1 MKEKIL
7 GLINDTPKNKV
18 KFTNM
23 PVITDYKIFNS
34 LFIDSSDNKI
44 NKQILSIINS
54 NIEWF
59 NQNKE
64 KFHEFLNNRDEIIDI
79 KFDKN
84 NSNFTFLF
92 YLDLLINHNKDL
104 VNYSYPSNY
113 IININT
119 MHDYMNDEIQ
129 NIILAKIIYDLIYNY
144 TGYEDKTYEL
154 IQIENNNKKII
165 KDNIE
170 YLKSI
175 NLNWD
180 EDYILKEGIDQLYT
194 DVFIWLL
201 KENKI
206 IEYEY
211 TRNFLDMLEFDSINI
226 SEKVKKVLSDNSNEE
241 FIRKYLINKNDNMLN
256 EEQINFYYF
265 LIKYIIK
272 DSYNLYC
279 DFLLT
284 TRKLFKKKIFKESSN
299 LESINKDKGVTNR
312 FNYVIVHILDSE
324 YYKLKMENLPKKIN
338 NNKRES
344 DKSTVED
351 VKNTK
356 STGDNNIKGQI
367 NQDKSNNISEKKE
380 IIIFEKN
387 LKSEGL
393 LVDVEDGIL
402 MRAYGDSVYI
412 SYPNIN
418 KEEKI
423 KVDKRIINIH
433 KLNINSKTI

>member
-1 MKEKIL
+1 MMKEKIL
-7 GLINDTPKNKV
+7 GLINVTPKNKP

-34 LFIDSSDNKI
+34 LFIDSSNNKI
-44 NKQILSIINS
+44 NKQNLENINS

-64 KFHEFLNNRDEIIDI
+64 KFHEFLYNREEIIDI

-84 NSNFTFLF
+84 NSNLTFLF
-92 YLDLLINHNKDL
+92 YLDLLINHNKNL
-104 VNYSYPSNY
+104 VYYSYSSND

-119 MHDYMNDEIQ
+119 MHDYMNDKIQ
-129 NIILAKIIYDLIYNY
+129 KIFLAKIIYDLIYNY
-144 TGYEDKTYEL
+144 TGSEDITYEL
-154 IQIENNNKKII
+154 IQIKNNNKKII

-194 DVFIWLL
+194 EVFIWLL

-206 IEYEY
+206 IKYEY
-211 TRNFLDMLEFDSINI
+211 TRNFLDILEFDSINI
-226 SEKVKKVLSDNSNEE
+226 SQKVIKVLSDNSNEE

-256 EEQINFYYF
+256 EEQINFYFF

-284 TRKLFKKKIFKESSN
+284 TRKLFLKKIFLESFN
-299 LESINKDKGVTNR
+299 LESINKDKGITNR
-312 FNYVIVHILDSE
+312 FKYVIDHILDSE
-324 YYKLKMENLPKKIN
+324 YYKLKIQNLLKKIN
-338 NNKRES
+338 KNKRES
-344 DKSTVED
+344 DKSTVGD
-351 VKNTK
+351 VKNKKPTR
-356 STGDNNIKGQI
+356 DNNIKGQI
-367 NQDKSNNISEKKE
+367 IQHKSNNMSEKKE
-380 IIIFEKN
+380 IIIFEQK
-387 LKSEGL
+387 LKSEG
-393 LVDVEDGIL
+393 
-402 MRAYGDSVYI
+402 
-412 SYPNIN
+412 
-418 KEEKI
+418 
-423 KVDKRIINIH
+423 
-433 KLNINSKTI
+433 